1 MKSTMVTTLVGV
13 FALGA
18 KGKVVGSRLFPRNP
32 GDAAERVSRLQRG
45 EVVDELA
52 QLLESMRVKGY
63 EEFLF
68 EDENLAS
75 NVERSLNLKCRAGV
89 ESAAALKF
97 REKLGEIMVQLEEFS
112 DLEEFHQFIHQVTLA
127 LAEKAVTRETEK
139 RDLHA
144 IQVIRTLDDLDRTLN
159 LFSGRIREWYGL
171 HFPELDKLVDKH
183 ETYLRLVSDLG
194 VRENFTTE
202 RLVSEGLPVEKAKI
216 ICEKA
221 RESIGFAAN
230 PQDLE
235 VLRLFSKNAL
245 ELFRSRGAA
254 EDLLSMMMEEVA
266 PNTTAILGPLLAAR
280 LMSIAG
286 SLRRLAEMPSSTIQ
300 VLGAEKALFRS
311 LKTGSRPPKHGIIF
325 QYQPLHTAPRWQRG
339 KISRTLASKLSIAA
353 RIDAFRGEFIGDKL
367 KESVEKR
374 IREIQERYPAPP
386 PVRSRN
392 ERARGSR
399 T

>member
-1 MKSTMVTTLVGV
+1 MVTTLVGV

-18 KGKVVGSRLFPRNP
+18 KGKLVGSRLFPKNP
-32 GDAAERVSRLQRG
+32 RDAAERVSRLQKG
-45 EVVDELA
+45 EIVDELT
-52 QLLESMRVKGY
+52 QLLESMRLKGY
-63 EEFLF
+63 DEFLF

-75 NVERSLNLKCRAGV
+75 NVERSLNLKCRTTV
-89 ESAAALKF
+89 ESAAALRF
-97 REKLGEIMVQLEEFS
+97 REKLGEITVQLEEFS
-112 DLEEFHQFIHQVTLA
+112 DLEEFRRFIHQVTLA

-144 IQVIRTLDDLDRTLN
+144 IQVIRTLDDLDKTLN

-194 VRENFTTE
+194 LRENFTAE
-202 RLVSEGLPVEKAKI
+202 RLVSEGVPAEKAKVVS
-216 ICEKA
+216 EKA
-221 RESIGFAAN
+221 KESIGFAAN

-235 VLRLFSKNAL
+235 VLRLFSKNTL
-245 ELFRSRGAA
+245 ELYRSRGAA
-254 EDLLSMMMEEVA
+254 EDLLSMMMEEIA

-280 LMSIAG
+280 LISIAG

-311 LKTGSRPPKHGIIF
+311 LKTGSKPPKHGVIF

-392 ERARGSR
+392 ERIKGSR

>member
-374 IREIQERYPAPP
+374 IREIRERYPARPA
-386 PVRSRN
+386 VRSRN